1 MARENAATKARRYLC
16 EGRLVVTEVDGE
28 TVHATCRGDGLIH
41 SVEHTR
47 RRGWRC
53 SCPAA
58 TACSH
63 ILATR
68 LVVATNREAS

>member
-1 MARENAATKARRYLC
+1 MARENAAAKARGYLA

-28 TVHATCRGDGLIH
+28 TVQATCRGDGLVHRI
-41 SVEHTR
+41 EHTR

-53 SCPAA
+53 TCPAS

-63 ILATR
+63 LIATR
-68 LVVATNREAS
+68 LVTVIERKP